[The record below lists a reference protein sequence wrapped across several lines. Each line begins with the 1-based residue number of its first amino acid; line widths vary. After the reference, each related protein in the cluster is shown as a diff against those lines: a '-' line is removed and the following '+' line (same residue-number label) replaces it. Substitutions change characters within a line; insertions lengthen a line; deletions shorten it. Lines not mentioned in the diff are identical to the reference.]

1 MDRRVKK
8 DKLLHANLPTQHP
21 FRADRQTHIRATT
34 HSAESEV
41 ATSTPRP
48 PPLMP
53 APAARPPPRRPAQAA
68 RPPPLMPA
76 PAATSVRSTTVKKCM
91 PPVLFKKPEGFVRA
105 KKLITLQR
113 PINETVISKI
123 SLEGSKSVNLN
134 AESNKNFNIK
144 SARLNDLLSNLQ
156 KKSYNQEEM
165 KQFYQDQEEMRRF
178 HENKKAGSLSF
189 SIDSLLS
196 PNKNQLIRDHIKK
209 LRDVRKNV
217 RYWPESS
224 NNAALPAQSSESA
237 NSSSTT

>member
-1 MDRRVKK
+1 MDRKVKK

-21 FRADRQTHIRATT
+21 SRADSQTHIRATT
-34 HSAESEV
+34 HSRSAESEV

-48 PPLMP
+48 PPLIP

-76 PAATSVRSTTVKKCM
+76 PAATSVRSTTVQKCM
-91 PPVLFKKPEGFVRA
+91 PPVLFKKPHPPSEGLMRA
-105 KKLITLQR
+105 KKIITLQR

-165 KQFYQDQEEMRRF
+165 KQFHKDQEEIRQF

-196 PNKNQLIRDHIKK
+196 PDKKSRD
-209 LRDVRKNV
+209 
-217 RYWPESS
+217 S
-224 NNAALPAQSSESA
+224 NNPNFENLRKEKKRR
-237 NSSSTT
+237 